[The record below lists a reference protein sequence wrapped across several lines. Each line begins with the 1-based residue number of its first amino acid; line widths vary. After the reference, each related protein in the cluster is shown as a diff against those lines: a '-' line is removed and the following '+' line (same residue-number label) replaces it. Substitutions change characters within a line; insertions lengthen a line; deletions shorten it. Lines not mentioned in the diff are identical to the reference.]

1 MKMECEM
8 RIRRRAKSHLAVE
21 CLLVIV
27 AFVNGPSVLADE
39 VRVMSAGNTTP
50 ALLKLAPQFERST
63 GHKIVTVATEMGVGT
78 NTLPNRIRRG
88 EPVDLLFSNASQ
100 IEDLT
105 KEGYIVAGSRIDLAR
120 SRIGMAVRAGTP
132 KPSIRT
138 LDDIKRALL
147 RARSVALSAQVS
159 GVYVSTELLQ
169 RLGIADQVLPKVR
182 RVEGE
187 LVADVLARGEADL
200 GIQQISELL
209 TASGVDYVGPLP
221 KEAQLVTLMS
231 AGIPVSGK
239 NREAARALLQF
250 LASPGAAAAI
260 RATGLEPVSTR

>member
-1 MKMECEM
+1 M
-8 RIRRRAKSHLAVE
+8 RMRLGGDRRLAAGCVF
-21 CLLVIV
+21 IV
-27 AFVNGPSVLADE
+27 ALVNGPRVFADE

-50 ALLKLAPQFERST
+50 ALLRLAPQFERST
-63 GHKIVTVATEMGVGT
+63 GHTIVTVATEMGVGT
-78 NTLPNRIRRG
+78 NTIPNRIRRG
-88 EPVDLLFSNASQ
+88 EPVDVLLSFASQ
-100 IEDLT
+100 IDDLT
-105 KEGYIVAGSRIDLAR
+105 TEGRVVAGSRVDLAR
-120 SRIGMAVRAGTP
+120 SRLGIAVRAGVP

-138 LDDIKRALL
+138 LDDLTRALL
-147 RARSVALSAQVS
+147 AAKSVALSAQVS

-187 LVADVLARGEADL
+187 LVADVLARGEAEL

-209 TASGVDYVGPLP
+209 TASGVDYIGPLP

-231 AGIPVSGK
+231 GGIPASGK

-250 LASPGAAAAI
+250 LASPAAAAAI
-260 RATGLEPVSTR
+260 TATGLEPVSTP